1 MPGCLMNRPGCLKKI
16 TQISVIKNVT
26 KIFIIKKLNL
36 INFKHVKIVN
46 NFLKFLMFVSFC
58 Y

>member
-16 TQISVIKNVT
+16 TQISVFKNVT

-46 NFLKFLMFVSFC
+46 NF
-58 Y
+58 